1 MKFIKSI
8 LVCSLLLSSSVF
20 AAAVNVNTASADEIA
35 ASLKGI
41 GVTKAAA
48 IFEHC
53 QAVKC
58 QKAEDLL
65 VVKGIGEK
73 TLEKISADLVFSE
86 N

>member
-8 LVCSLLLSSSVF
+8 LFCSLLLSSSVF
-20 AAAVNVNTASADEIA
+20 AAPVNVNTASVDEIA

-41 GVTKAAA
+41 GATKAAA
-48 IFEHC
+48 ISEHC

-65 VVKGIGEK
+65 PVKGIGEK
-73 TLEKISADLVFSE
+73 TLEKISADLIFIE
-86 N
+86 D